1 MELFGVYTD
10 FIAAALKR
18 IRVKVSAAGVE
29 IGFDR
34 EEGLGIDERIR
45 KIDKARENLVEG
57 LAAIDELKQSAERS
71 TTEARAALEQLAQ
84 LKLDK
89 QSLEAIIATD
99 VRVFREVAG
108 IPSLPRSKERGLS
121 DL

>member
-71 TTEARAALEQLAQ
+71 RTEARAALEQLAQ